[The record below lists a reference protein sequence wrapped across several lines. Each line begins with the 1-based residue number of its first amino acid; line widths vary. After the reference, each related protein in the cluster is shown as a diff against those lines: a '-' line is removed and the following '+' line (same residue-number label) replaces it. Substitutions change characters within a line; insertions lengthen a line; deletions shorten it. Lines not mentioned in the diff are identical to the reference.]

1 MQNDDKRTSR
11 DDDETFPHGV
21 EADAAHDDELAVP
34 EAPVEA
40 EAQPNGDAPRT
51 ITFPRSASSAGQ
63 SPLEPTFG
71 MPDFDFPDDVK
82 GSAGDDEEEAE
93 NAMLAAKSTLDLPL
107 DNGTGWESTGSIE
120 RPDSLRGRRKR
131 DDAQEATLS
140 SFSDAAPVQRAQATV
155 MPFPGG
161 GFSRSNEPTPVDMLR
176 GSGAN
181 SNSLDDLT
189 SGADEQAEPTP
200 EFDAAAQ
207 DTLADAVQSALRNV
221 YGGQVPERPDEI
233 SEPGGYTVADTL
245 MGGGVGRERSGDS
258 LWPEAN
264 AGWQQPEANEDYL
277 ENERGRG
284 AAEAN
289 TEAVLDYLY
298 GQRRAEKRE
307 ATVLS
312 ADSSLRDFGEA
323 AGYSRDWQDAPDF
336 DDRQASPQSLRDLG
350 SPYRGGQR
358 YAEQGERP
366 FMRDQEMGYR
376 PGIPGGGGGGDDA
389 DWGQPSY
396 LSHQPAH
403 IAGGGQAYPTHLPSA
418 APESLSSG
426 SPDSGHLL
434 GAAGLGLIGGI
445 ALAGVL
451 AVFVFNSFV
460 EENDPTVAD
469 ATPKV
474 VERLVPPAAES
485 APPPVRVEV
494 AVPAKTPSPQPAP
507 AAVVPAPRLA
517 PQPAPPQPEPQR
529 QAAIQ
534 QAIPPAIPP
543 GQKLAARDANGSADG
558 PIKLDI
564 RVADAS
570 DKEESL
576 ISLKGLPP
584 EARLSTGI
592 DVGGGQ
598 WLLPPARLK
607 DLTVTLPK
615 GTAGEFGLE
624 VQLLKDDAQTSLSD
638 PVSFDLR
645 VSAKRQESAVVAP
658 SSTAAAPA
666 PAGIE
671 QASRLAVLPDETPQ
685 IETDFLTQM
694 LIRDGNRLMRDGDIA
709 SARRLYE
716 QAAANGNAEASLAMG
731 RSYDPSYFEKL
742 PVKTGK
748 PDPATAFEWYKKA
761 LEGGLVTARVK
772 IDALKQWLQR

>member
-1 MQNDDKRTSR
+1 MQNDDQR
-11 DDDETFPHGV
+11 DDDTFPPEA
-21 EADAAHDDELAVP
+21 EADAAHEDDLTNP
-34 EAPVEA
+34 EAPLEKP
-40 EAQPNGDAPRT
+40 AQPGEEAAKT
-51 ITFPRSASSAGQ
+51 IAFPKTAHLAGQ

-71 MPDFDFPDDVK
+71 MPDFDFPEE
-82 GSAGDDEEEAE
+82 SRTGDRDADAEEAE
-93 NAMLAAKSTLDLPL
+93 HAMMAAKAALDLPL
-107 DNGTGWESTGSIE
+107 ETGTGWDSVGSIE
-120 RPDSLRGRRKR
+120 RPESLRGRRR
-131 DDAQEATLS
+131 REEVAEATLS
-140 SFSDAAPVQRAQATV
+140 SFGEASVSSAQRSQATV
-155 MPFPGG
+155 MPFPGT
-161 GFSRSNEPTPVDMLR
+161 GFSRSSEPTPVDMLR
-176 GSGAN
+176 GTASSSTSDGFAPGAE
-181 SNSLDDLT
+181 
-189 SGADEQAEPTP
+189 EQAEPTP

-221 YGGQVPERPDEI
+221 YGGQVAERADEAPEHR
-233 SEPGGYTVADTL
+233 GYTVADTL
-245 MGGGVGRERSGDS
+245 MGGAAGRDRSGEG

-264 AGWQQPEANEDYL
+264 AGWQPDERDEDA
-277 ENERGRG
+277 ENEREPGTG
-284 AAEAN
+284 EAD
-289 TEAVLDYLY
+289 TEVVLDYLY
-298 GQRRAEKRE
+298 GQRRADKRE

-312 ADSSLRDFGEA
+312 ADSSLRDFGDA
-323 AGYSRDWQDAPDF
+323 AGYSRDWQDGPDF
-336 DDRQASPQSLRDLG
+336 DDRQSAQPSMRDQG
-350 SPYRGGQR
+350 GIYRGGPQR
-358 YAEQGERP
+358 YVEQGDRAFP
-366 FMRDQEMGYR
+366 RNPEMAYR
-376 PGIPGGGGGGDDA
+376 GAMPGA
-389 DWGQPSY
+389 DPDWSQPSY
-396 LSHQPAH
+396 LAHPPAH
-403 IAGGGQAYPTHLPSA
+403 LAGGHTYPQHLPSA
-418 APESLSSG
+418 PPESLSSG
-426 SPDSGHLL
+426 TPDSGHLL

-460 EENDPTVAD
+460 DENDPGQIE

-474 VERLVPPAAES
+474 VERLGSPAAENT
-485 APPPVRVEV
+485 PPVRIE
-494 AVPAKTPSPQPAP
+494 VPAPARSAAPQSALPAPAEQPAP
-507 AAVVPAPRLA
+507 APAE
-517 PQPAPPQPEPQR
+517 PP
-529 QAAIQ
+529 
-534 QAIPPAIPP
+534 
-543 GQKLAARDANGSADG
+543 RDAVQSDTMAHRLTARNVSGAGDG

-564 RVADAS
+564 KVADTA
-570 DKEESL
+570 DKEECL
-576 ISLKGLPP
+576 ISLKGLPA

-607 DLTVTLPK
+607 DLAVTLPK
-615 GTAGEFGLE
+615 GTTGQFGLE

-645 VSAKRQESAVVAP
+645 VGSKRQDGGVLAP
-658 SSTAAAPA
+658 SNTGTA
-666 PAGIE
+666 PAGGE

-716 QAAANGNAEASLAMG
+716 QAAGKGNAEAALAMG

>member
-1 MQNDDKRTSR
+1 MQNDDKRSSR
-11 DDDETFPHGV
+11 DDETFPR
-21 EADAAHDDELAVP
+21 EAEDAAHDDDLTTP
-34 EAPVEA
+34 EAPLDTAA
-40 EAQPNGDAPRT
+40 EPKDDAAKT
-51 ITFPRSASSAGQ
+51 ISFGKTAPFGGHG
-63 SPLEPTFG
+63 PLEPTFG
-71 MPDFDFPDDVK
+71 MPDFDFPDDSK
-82 GSAGDDEEEAE
+82 HSAPDAEEEAE
-93 NAMLAAKSTLDLPL
+93 NAMLAVKETLDLPL
-107 DNGTGWESTGSIE
+107 ETGTGWESAGSIE
-120 RPDSLRGRRKR
+120 RPESLRGRRRR
-131 DDAQEATLS
+131 DDAAEASLS
-140 SFSDAAPVQRAQATV
+140 GFGDASSASAPRSQATV
-155 MPFPGG
+155 MPFPGT

-181 SNSLDDLT
+181 SNSLDDFA
-189 SGADEQAEPTP
+189 SGAEEQAEPTP
-200 EFDAAAQ
+200 EFDAAAE

-221 YGGQVPERPDEI
+221 YGGQVSERTDEHA
-233 SEPGGYTVADTL
+233 EQGAYTVADTL
-245 MGGGVGRERSGDS
+245 MGGTSGRERGGEN

-264 AGWQQPEANEDYL
+264 AGWQQPEGNDDHQ
-277 ENERGRG
+277 ENERERG
-284 AAEAN
+284 TAEAN

-323 AGYSRDWQDAPDF
+323 AGYSRDWQDPQDF
-336 DDRQASPQSLRDLG
+336 DDRPAPQHSLRDLG
-350 SPYRGGQR
+350 GVYRGGGQPQQR
-358 YAEQGERP
+358 YVEQGDRA
-366 FMRDQEMGYR
+366 FLRDAEMGYR
-376 PGIPGGGGGGDDA
+376 PGMSGGGNDT

-396 LSHQPAH
+396 LSHPPTH
-403 IAGGGQAYPTHLPSA
+403 LAGGQTYPTHLPSA
-418 APESLSSG
+418 APDSLSSG

-460 EENDPTVAD
+460 DESDPTATD
-469 ATPKV
+469 TTPKV
-474 VERLVPPAAES
+474 VERLTSPAAES
-485 APPPVRVEV
+485 VPPVRVEV
-494 AVPAKTPSPQPAP
+494 PVPAKSA
-507 AAVVPAPRLA
+507 A
-517 PQPAPPQPEPQR
+517 PQPAAAVPAAR
-529 QAAIQ
+529 QALAPAEAPRPVAQ
-534 QAIPPAIPP
+534 PQAEPA
-543 GQKLAARDANGSADG
+543 GQKLAARDANGAADG

-624 VQLLKDDAQTSLSD
+624 VQLLKDDASTSLSD

-645 VSAKRQESAVVAP
+645 VNPKRQDGGAVALP
-658 SSTAAAPA
+658 SNTGAAPA
-666 PAGIE
+666 GTE

-716 QAAANGNAEASLAMG
+716 QAAANGNAEAALAMG
-731 RSYDPSYFEKL
+731 RSFDPSYFEKL

>member
-11 DDDETFPHGV
+11 DDETFPHEA
-21 EADAAHDDELAVP
+21 EADAVHDDDLASPETPP
-34 EAPVEA
+34 EAAA
-40 EAQPNGDAPRT
+40 EPSEDMAKT
-51 ITFPRSASSAGQ
+51 ISFPKNVHISSQG
-63 SPLEPTFG
+63 PLEPTFG
-71 MPDFDFPDDVK
+71 MPDFDFPEEPK
-82 GSAGDDEEEAE
+82 SSARDAEEEAE
-93 NAMLAAKSTLDLPL
+93 NDMLAARETHDLPIET
-107 DNGTGWESTGSIE
+107 GTGWESVSSIE
-120 RPDSLRGRRKR
+120 RPESLRSRRSRR
-131 DDAQEATLS
+131 DEAPEATLS
-140 SFSDAAPVQRAQATV
+140 SFGDASASMTQRSQATV
-155 MPFPGG
+155 MPFPGV

-181 SNSLDDLT
+181 SNSLDDFA
-189 SGADEQAEPTP
+189 SDAEEQAEPTP

-221 YGGQVPERPDEI
+221 YGGQVSERPDDNAEQ
-233 SEPGGYTVADTL
+233 GGYTVADTL
-245 MGGGVGRERSGDS
+245 MGGTSSRERGGES
-258 LWPEAN
+258 LWPEASP
-264 AGWQQPEANEDYL
+264 GWQQPEGNDEYL
-277 ENERGRG
+277 ETERQRG
-284 AAEAN
+284 AVETN

-323 AGYSRDWQDAPDF
+323 TGYSRDWQDTRDF
-336 DDRQASPQSLRDLG
+336 DDRQPPQQSLRDLG
-350 SPYRGGQR
+350 GIYRGGPQQR
-358 YAEQGERP
+358 YVEQGDRA
-366 FMRDQEMGYR
+366 FLRDSEMAYR
-376 PGIPGGGGGGDDA
+376 PGMPGGGDA
-389 DWGQPSY
+389 DWGQPTY
-396 LSHQPAH
+396 LSHPPTHLAS
-403 IAGGGQAYPTHLPSA
+403 GQAYPAHLPSA
-418 APESLSSG
+418 APDSLSSG

-460 EENDPTVAD
+460 DESDPTATD
-469 ATPKV
+469 TTPKV
-474 VERLVPPAAES
+474 VERLTPPAAES
-485 APPPVRVEV
+485 VPPVRVEV
-494 AVPAKTPSPQPAP
+494 PVQAKSAPAQPAAAVPPVVRPAP
-507 AAVVPAPRLA
+507 TPAETPRQVV
-517 PQPAPPQPEPQR
+517 QPQPEPQP
-529 QAAIQ
+529 QSAE
-534 QAIPPAIPP
+534 PS
-543 GQKLAARDANGSADG
+543 GQKLAARDANGAADG

-564 RVADAS
+564 RVAEAS

-615 GTAGEFGLE
+615 GTTGEFGLE

-645 VSAKRQESAVVAP
+645 VTPKRQEGAVVSP

-666 PAGIE
+666 GTE

-716 QAAANGNAEASLAMG
+716 QAAANGNPEAALAMG

>member
-11 DDDETFPHGV
+11 DDETFPR
-21 EADAAHDDELAVP
+21 EADADALEDDLTTP
-34 EAPVEA
+34 EAPLDAVAEPSEA
-40 EAQPNGDAPRT
+40 ASNT
-51 ITFPRSASSAGQ
+51 ISFSKTAHMGGQ
-63 SPLEPTFG
+63 GPLEPTFG
-71 MPDFDFPDDVK
+71 MPDFDFLDDSK
-82 GSAGDDEEEAE
+82 TSAREAEEEAE
-93 NAMLAAKSTLDLPL
+93 NAMLAARETLDLPL
-107 DNGTGWESTGSIE
+107 ETGTGWESVGSIE
-120 RPDSLRGRRKR
+120 RPESLRGRRRR
-131 DDAQEATLS
+131 DDAAETTISGFGDASTL
-140 SFSDAAPVQRAQATV
+140 QRSQATV
-155 MPFPGG
+155 MPFPGT

-181 SNSLDDLT
+181 INSLDDFA
-189 SGADEQAEPTP
+189 SGAEEQAEPTP

-221 YGGQVPERPDEI
+221 YGGQVSERPDENP
-233 SEPGGYTVADTL
+233 EQGGYTVADTL
-245 MGGGVGRERSGDS
+245 MGGTSGRERSGEA

-264 AGWQQPEANEDYL
+264 ASWQQAEATDDYL

-284 AAEAN
+284 TAEAN

-323 AGYSRDWQDAPDF
+323 AGYSRDWQDAQDY
-336 DDRQASPQSLRDLG
+336 DDRQAPPQPSLRDLG
-350 SPYRGGQR
+350 GIYRGGGQQR
-358 YAEQGERP
+358 YVEQGDRA
-366 FMRDQEMGYR
+366 FLRDPEMAYR
-376 PGIPGGGGGGDDA
+376 PGIPGGGDA
-389 DWGQPSY
+389 DWGQPHY
-396 LSHQPAH
+396 LSHPPAH
-403 IAGGGQAYPTHLPSA
+403 IAGGQTYPSHLPSA
-418 APESLSSG
+418 SPDSLSSG

-460 EENDPTVAD
+460 DESDPTVAD
-469 ATPKV
+469 TAPKV
-474 VERLVPPAAES
+474 VERLTAPAAES
-485 APPPVRVEV
+485 VPPVRIEV
-494 AVPAKTPSPQPAP
+494 PVPAAKS
-507 AAVVPAPRLA
+507 
-517 PQPAPPQPEPQR
+517 APPQPAAAVPVVRPIPTPAPTETPR
-529 QAAIQ
+529 QAALPQ
-534 QAIPPAIPP
+534 PQPEPP
-543 GQKLAARDANGSADG
+543 GQKLAARDANGAADG

-570 DKEESL
+570 DKEETL

-615 GTAGEFGLE
+615 GTTGEFGLE
-624 VQLLKDDAQTSLSD
+624 VQLLKDDAYTSLSD

-645 VSAKRQESAVVAP
+645 VNPKRQGGAVALP
-658 SSTAAAPA
+658 NSTAAAPA
-666 PAGIE
+666 GTE

-716 QAAANGNAEASLAMG
+716 QAAANGNAEAALAMG

>member
-11 DDDETFPHGV
+11 DDETFPHEA
-21 EADAAHDDELAVP
+21 EADAAHEDELTN
-34 EAPVEA
+34 A
-40 EAQPNGDAPRT
+40 EPPLETAAEPKEDAANT
-51 ITFPRSASSAGQ
+51 ISFPKTAHMGGQ
-63 SPLEPTFG
+63 GPLEPTFG
-71 MPDFDFPDDVK
+71 MPDFDFPDDTK
-82 GSAGDDEEEAE
+82 NSASEADDEAEAE
-93 NAMLAAKSTLDLPL
+93 HAMLAAKETLDIPL
-107 DNGTGWESTGSIE
+107 DTGTGWESVGSIE
-120 RPDSLRGRRKR
+120 RPESLRGRRRR
-131 DDAQEATLS
+131 DDTAEATLS
-140 SFSDAAPVQRAQATV
+140 SFGESAAQRVQATV

-181 SNSLDDLT
+181 SNSLDEFAT
-189 SGADEQAEPTP
+189 GAEEQADPTP

-221 YGGQVPERPDEI
+221 YGGQVSERADESPEQ
-233 SEPGGYTVADTL
+233 GGFTVADTL
-245 MGGGVGRERSGDS
+245 MGVQSSRERGGEA
-258 LWPEAN
+258 LWPEAST
-264 AGWQQPEANEDYL
+264 GWQQSDGSDDYV
-277 ENERGRG
+277 ENERARG
-284 AAEAN
+284 AVEAN

-298 GQRRAEKRE
+298 GQRRADKRE

-323 AGYSRDWQDAPDF
+323 TGYSRDWQDPQDF
-336 DDRQASPQSLRDLG
+336 DDRQAQQPSLRDLG
-350 SPYRGGQR
+350 GIYRGQQQR
-358 YAEQGERP
+358 YVEQGDRA
-366 FMRDQEMGYR
+366 FLRDPDMAYR
-376 PGIPGGGGGGDDA
+376 PGMPGGDA
-389 DWGQPSY
+389 DWVPPSY
-396 LSHQPAH
+396 LSHPPTHLA
-403 IAGGGQAYPTHLPSA
+403 GQAYPTHLPSA
-418 APESLSSG
+418 TPDSLSSG

-460 EENDPTVAD
+460 DENDPTATD
-469 ATPKV
+469 TTPKV
-474 VERLVPPAAES
+474 VERLAPPAAES
-485 APPPVRVEV
+485 VPPVRIE
-494 AVPAKTPSPQPAP
+494 VPAPARTAQPQPA
-507 AAVVPAPRLA
+507 ATVPAVR
-517 PQPAPPQPEPQR
+517 PAPAPAETPR
-529 QAAIQ
+529 QAVQ
-534 QAIPPAIPP
+534 PQLEPT
-543 GQKLAARDANGSADG
+543 GQKLAARDANGPADG

-564 RVADAS
+564 RLADSS

-615 GTAGEFGLE
+615 GTTGEFGLE

-638 PVSFDLR
+638 PISFDLR
-645 VSAKRQESAVVAP
+645 VTSRRQEGAVAVP
-658 SSTAAAPA
+658 SSTGAAPA
-666 PAGIE
+666 GGE

-716 QAAANGNAEASLAMG
+716 QAAANGNAEAALAMG

>member
-1 MQNDDKRTSR
+1 
-11 DDDETFPHGV
+11 
-21 EADAAHDDELAVP
+21 
-34 EAPVEA
+34 
-40 EAQPNGDAPRT
+40 
-51 ITFPRSASSAGQ
+51 
-63 SPLEPTFG
+63 
-71 MPDFDFPDDVK
+71 
-82 GSAGDDEEEAE
+82 
-93 NAMLAAKSTLDLPL
+93 
-107 DNGTGWESTGSIE
+107 
-120 RPDSLRGRRKR
+120 
-131 DDAQEATLS
+131 
-140 SFSDAAPVQRAQATV
+140 
-155 MPFPGG
+155 
-161 GFSRSNEPTPVDMLR
+161 MLR
-176 GSGAN
+176 GSGAS
-181 SNSLDDLT
+181 SNSLDDFA
-189 SGADEQAEPTP
+189 SGAEEQAEPTP

-221 YGGQVPERPDEI
+221 YGGQVSERTDEHV
-233 SEPGGYTVADTL
+233 EQGGYTVADTL
-245 MGGGVGRERSGDS
+245 MGGTSGRERGGEN

-264 AGWQQPEANEDYL
+264 AGWQQPEGDDDYQ
-277 ENERGRG
+277 ENERERG
-284 AAEAN
+284 SAEAN

-323 AGYSRDWQDAPDF
+323 AGYSRDWQDPQDF
-336 DDRQASPQSLRDLG
+336 DDRPAPQHSLRDLG
-350 SPYRGGQR
+350 GVYRGGGQPQQR
-358 YAEQGERP
+358 YVEQGDRA
-366 FMRDQEMGYR
+366 FLRDAEMGYR
-376 PGIPGGGGGGDDA
+376 PGMPGGGNDT

-396 LSHQPAH
+396 LSHPPTH
-403 IAGGGQAYPTHLPSA
+403 LAGGQTYPAHLPSA
-418 APESLSSG
+418 APDSLSSG

-460 EENDPTVAD
+460 DENDPTVVDTA
-469 ATPKV
+469 PKV
-474 VERLVPPAAES
+474 VERLTSPAAES
-485 APPPVRVEV
+485 VPPVRIEV
-494 AVPAKTPSPQPAP
+494 PVPAKSA
-507 AAVVPAPRLA
+507 A
-517 PQPAPPQPEPQR
+517 PQPAAAVPVARQALAPAEAPRQAAQPEPE
-529 QAAIQ
+529 
-534 QAIPPAIPP
+534 PS
-543 GQKLAARDANGSADG
+543 GQKLAARDANGAADG

-638 PVSFDLR
+638 PISFDLR
-645 VSAKRQESAVVAP
+645 VNPKRQDGGAVAQP
-658 SSTAAAPA
+658 SNTGAAPA
-666 PAGIE
+666 GTE

-716 QAAANGNAEASLAMG
+716 QAAANGNAEAALAMG
-731 RSYDPSYFEKL
+731 RSFDPSYFEKL

-748 PDPATAFEWYKKA
+748 PDPATAFEWYKRA

>member
-11 DDDETFPHGV
+11 DDETIPH
-21 EADAAHDDELAVP
+21 EADAAHEDELTNP
-34 EAPVEA
+34 EAAAEA
-40 EAQPNGDAPRT
+40 ELKEDTAKT
-51 ITFPRSASSAGQ
+51 ISFPKTAHMAGQ

-71 MPDFDFPDDVK
+71 MPDFDFPDEPK
-82 GSAGDDEEEAE
+82 TSAWDAEEEAE
-93 NAMLAAKSTLDLPL
+93 NAMLAAKATLDLPL
-107 DNGTGWESTGSIE
+107 DSDTGWESVGSID
-120 RPDSLRGRRKR
+120 RPESLRGRRRR
-131 DDAQEATLS
+131 DEPAEATLS
-140 SFSDAAPVQRAQATV
+140 GFGDAASAPVQRSQATV
-155 MPFPGG
+155 MPFPGT

-176 GSGAN
+176 GSGAS
-181 SNSLDDLT
+181 SNPPDDFT
-189 SGADEQAEPTP
+189 SATEEQAEPTP

-221 YGGQVPERPDEI
+221 YGGQASERADDSPEQ
-233 SEPGGYTVADTL
+233 GGFTVADTL
-245 MGGGVGRERSGDS
+245 MGGVNPRERGGET

-264 AGWQQPEANEDYL
+264 TDWQQPDGNENYVD
-277 ENERGRG
+277 NERERVV
-284 AAEAN
+284 AEAN

-298 GQRRAEKRE
+298 GQRRADKRE
-307 ATVLS
+307 STVLS

-323 AGYSRDWQDAPDF
+323 AGYSRDWQDPQDF
-336 DDRQASPQSLRDLG
+336 DDRHTSPSLRDLG
-350 SPYRGGQR
+350 GVYRGGGQQR
-358 YAEQGERP
+358 YVEQGDRAFLRE
-366 FMRDQEMGYR
+366 QELSYR
-376 PGIPGGGGGGDDA
+376 PVMPGGNDA

-396 LSHQPAH
+396 LSHPPTHLSGQTYPA
-403 IAGGGQAYPTHLPSA
+403 HLPSA
-418 APESLSSG
+418 APDSLSSG

-460 EENDPTVAD
+460 DENDPTAAD
-469 ATPKV
+469 TPPKV
-474 VERLVPPAAES
+474 VERLGAPSAES
-485 APPPVRVEV
+485 APPVRIE
-494 AVPAKTPSPQPAP
+494 VPAPARTASPQPAATVP
-507 AAVVPAPRLA
+507 VTRPAPAETPRHAAL
-517 PQPAPPQPEPQR
+517 PQPQSEAL
-529 QAAIQ
+529 
-534 QAIPPAIPP
+534 
-543 GQKLAARDANGSADG
+543 GQKLAARDASGAADG

-576 ISLKGLPP
+576 ISLKGLPA

-615 GTAGEFGLE
+615 GTTGEFGLE

-645 VSAKRQESAVVAP
+645 VAPKRQDGAVVAP

-666 PAGIE
+666 GTE

-716 QAAANGNAEASLAMG
+716 QAAANGNAEAALAIG

>member
-11 DDDETFPHGV
+11 DDETIPHEA
-21 EADAAHDDELAVP
+21 EADAAHEDELTGPDV
-34 EAPVEA
+34 PVETAA
-40 EAQPNGDAPRT
+40 EPKNNASKT
-51 ITFPRSASSAGQ
+51 ISFPKTAYMAGQ
-63 SPLEPTFG
+63 GPLEPTFG
-71 MPDFDFPDDVK
+71 MPDFDFPEESRTSD
-82 GSAGDDEEEAE
+82 AEEEAE
-93 NAMLAAKSTLDLPL
+93 NAMLAVKGTLDLPL
-107 DNGTGWESTGSIE
+107 ESGTGWVSAGSIE
-120 RPDSLRGRRKR
+120 RPESLRGRRRR
-131 DDAQEATLS
+131 DDVVEATLS
-140 SFSDAAPVQRAQATV
+140 GFGDASPGSAQRSQATV
-155 MPFPGG
+155 MPFPGA

-181 SNSLDDLT
+181 SNSLDNFA
-189 SGADEQAEPTP
+189 SGAGEQAEPTP

-221 YGGQVPERPDEI
+221 YGGQASERPDDNPEQ
-233 SEPGGYTVADTL
+233 GGYMVADTL
-245 MGGGVGRERSGDS
+245 MGGASARERGGEA

-264 AGWQQPEANEDYL
+264 AGWQQPDGNEDYAG
-277 ENERGRG
+277 NERERG
-284 AAEAN
+284 AEEAN

-298 GQRRAEKRE
+298 GQRRADKRE
-307 ATVLS
+307 TTVLS
-312 ADSSLRDFGEA
+312 ADSTLRDFGEA
-323 AGYSRDWQDAPDF
+323 AGYSRDWQDPQDF
-336 DDRQASPQSLRDLG
+336 EDRHASPSLRDLG
-350 SPYRGGQR
+350 GIYRGGQQQR
-358 YAEQGERP
+358 YVEQGDRAFLRE
-366 FMRDQEMGYR
+366 QEMTYR
-376 PGIPGGGGGGDDA
+376 PVMPGGNDA

-396 LSHQPAH
+396 LSHPPAH
-403 IAGGGQAYPTHLPSA
+403 LSGQTYPANLPSA
-418 APESLSSG
+418 APDSLSSG

-460 EENDPTVAD
+460 DENDPTVAD
-469 ATPKV
+469 PVPKV
-474 VERLVPPAAES
+474 VERLGAPATES
-485 APPPVRVEV
+485 VSPVRIEV
-494 AVPAKTPSPQPAP
+494 PVPARTASPQPA
-507 AAVVPAPRLA
+507 AAVPVTRPAPPPTAAPRQAALPA
-517 PQPAPPQPEPQR
+517 PQPEA
-529 QAAIQ
+529 
-534 QAIPPAIPP
+534 P
-543 GQKLAARDANGSADG
+543 GQKLAARDASGAADG

-576 ISLKGLPP
+576 ISLKGLPA

-615 GTAGEFGLE
+615 GTTGEFGLE

-645 VSAKRQESAVVAP
+645 VAPKRQEGAVVLP

-666 PAGIE
+666 GTE
-671 QASRLAVLPDETPQ
+671 QASRLAVLPDDTPQ

-716 QAAANGNAEASLAMG
+716 QAAANGNAEAALAMG